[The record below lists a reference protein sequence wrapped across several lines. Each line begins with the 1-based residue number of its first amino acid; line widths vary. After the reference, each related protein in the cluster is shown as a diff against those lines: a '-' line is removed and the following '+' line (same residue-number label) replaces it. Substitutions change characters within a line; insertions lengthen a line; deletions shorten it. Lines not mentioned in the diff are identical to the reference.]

1 MDGGDVGRKG
11 DRKMKRLLV
20 ALLVALAAA
29 GSVFAAVSGELL
41 GDESAGMSSSINLT
55 LNLASGTEAGWFTSE
70 PTASNWGTSTNIA
83 LEEDSDQA
91 FENDPDD
98 TIVLW
103 AGVKSN
109 ENVQLKMEISGE
121 QLTSATAATTPIAVT
136 ATPGTGFD
144 SIDAVEWNGDGDASK
159 TLVKQEEAKASE
171 SRVLAAQITFK
182 MDAQDYNSALSASD
196 YSADI
201 TLTVTAV

>member
-1 MDGGDVGRKG
+1 
-11 DRKMKRLLV
+11 MKRLLV

-41 GDESAGMSSSINLT
+41 GDQSAGMSSSINLT

-70 PTASNWGTSTNIA
+70 PTASNWGMSTNIA

-91 FENDPDD
+91 FENNPDD
-98 TIVLW
+98 EIVLW

-109 ENVQLKMEISGE
+109 ENVQLKMEVSGE
-121 QLTSATAATTPIAVT
+121 QLTSVTAATTPIAVT

-144 SIDAVEWNGDGDASK
+144 SIEAVEWNGDGDGAK
-159 TLVKQEEAKASE
+159 TLVKQEEAKVSE
-171 SRVLAAQITFK
+171 SRVLAAQVTFK

>member
-1 MDGGDVGRKG
+1 
-11 DRKMKRLLV
+11 MKRLFV
-20 ALLVALAAA
+20 ALLVALVAA

-41 GDESAGMSSSINLT
+41 GDQSAGMSSSINLT

-70 PTASNWGTSTNIA
+70 PTVSNWGTSTNIA

-109 ENVQLKMEISGE
+109 ENVQLKMEVSGE
-121 QLTSATAATTPIAVT
+121 QLTSATAAATPIAVT

-144 SIDAVEWNGDGDASK
+144 SIEAVEWNGDGDASK
-159 TLVKQEEAKASE
+159 TLVKQEEAKVSE
-171 SRVLAAQITFK
+171 SRVLAAQVTFR
-182 MDAQDYNSALSASD
+182 MDAQDYNSALSAGD